1 MRLRLRRLGGS
12 TVELGISG
20 SFFTEPDQDDPDIV
34 DCSAFI
40 ALPGLVDAH
49 AHLQANGVDEIV
61 AAGSPDLG
69 TMATNAR
76 SQIEAGVL
84 LIADKGSKSNAALA
98 FLATDPSERPELE
111 MAGEILVVEHGY
123 YPGFGRV
130 IDPSQAG
137 EAAAE
142 AAVTAATWVKFI
154 GDWPRGGVGPVSN
167 FDEHQLAAAVAAAH
181 RAQARVAVHTMA
193 PGTATAAVR
202 AGVDSI
208 EHGLFLTGDDV
219 EALGRRGGAWV
230 PTVFAMEAAA
240 ESLRPGSSGRR
251 LLRDGLDNVR
261 ELLPGA
267 VGAGVRVLA
276 GTDLALAHGEVAR
289 EVEKLAEYGMSP
301 HDIVASTVFGG
312 YEYLGASSRL
322 EAGGRADVVCVSADP
337 RDDVSALANP
347 CFVMR
352 LGRVVRPLGGPN

>member
-1 MRLRLRRLGGS
+1 MRLRLRRLDES
-12 TVELGISG
+12 IVELGISG
-20 SFFTEPDQDDPDIV
+20 RVFTEPDQNDPDIV
-34 DCSAFI
+34 DCSAFV

-49 AHLQANGVDEIV
+49 AHLQANGVDEMV
-61 AAGSPDLG
+61 AADSPDLA

-76 SQIEAGVL
+76 AQINAGVL
-84 LIADKGSKSNAALA
+84 LIADKGSKSNASLA
-98 FLATDPSERPELE
+98 FLASDPHDRPELE

-130 IDPSQAG
+130 IDPTQTA

-142 AAVTAATWVKFI
+142 AAATPATWVKFI
-154 GDWPRGGVGPVSN
+154 GDWPRRGVGPVAN
-167 FDEHQLAAAVAAAH
+167 FEEDQLAAAVAAAH
-181 RAQARVAVHTMA
+181 RAEARVAVHSMA

-208 EHGLFLTGDDV
+208 EHGLFLSSDDIG
-219 EALGRRGGAWV
+219 ALGRRGGAWV

-251 LLRDGLDNVR
+251 LLLDGLDNVR

-267 VGAGVRVLA
+267 VAAGVRVLA

-289 EVEKLAEYGMSP
+289 EVAKLAEYGMSP

-312 YEYLGASSRL
+312 YQYLGASSRL
-322 EAGGRADVVCVSADP
+322 EAGGRADVVCLPADP

-352 LGRVVRPLGGPN
+352 LGRVVRPLGGPT